1 MGCPRNGEKCYE
13 FMCGSSIDG
22 ICGGTET
29 NLHKAI
35 TELNEHKVTIGS
47 MGLVT
52 FDACIDILKKYV
64 KD

>member
-1 MGCPRNGEKCYE
+1 
-13 FMCGSSIDG
+13 MCGSSIDG
-22 ICGGTET
+22 ICGGPET

>member
-13 FMCGSSIDG
+13 FMCDSSIEG
-22 ICGGTET
+22 ICCGTET